1 MSKSFLYVGMYYDI
15 FENRDIGI
23 KDKKIGITTNPNNRE
38 NSLNATKGPIGYM
51 FIKLYECEGEI
62 TADNIESIFHT
73 LLEDRNTIGEWYKDE
88 DEVILDSVSSVIN
101 NLKNLGITIK
111 EIDLGLDPNLSK
123 VEKEQIQRAKSTK
136 LKVIYKGQD
145 ISERFAV
152 DTFIKVHKVIGE
164 IVGWEN
170 MIKDGKYDIF
180 NSVEEFHNNYPYFKR
195 DNNGYHEVNGSI
207 IYSSF
212 SNANKLKR
220 INKLNILVD
229 SLVAFRDDYLK
240 VIELAKERDK
250 VLQAYY
256 KERTAWNKLNPNDKV
271 QSVSLSELFD
281 D

>member
-1 MSKSFLYVGMYYDI
+1 MYYDI
-15 FENRDIGI
+15 FDNREIGI

-73 LLEDRNTIGEWYKDE
+73 LLEDRNTHGEWYKDE
-88 DEVILDSVSSVIN
+88 DEVILDYVSSVIN
-101 NLKNLGITIK
+101 NLKNLGVTIK
-111 EIDLGLDPNLSK
+111 EIDLGLDPNLTK
-123 VEKEQIQRAKSTK
+123 IEKEQIQRSKATK

-207 IYSSF
+207 LYSSF

-220 INKLNILVD
+220 INKLIED
-229 SLVAFRDDYLK
+229 FKIDDMTCTIDL
-240 VIELAKERDK
+240 
-250 VLQAYY
+250 
-256 KERTAWNKLNPNDKV
+256 
-271 QSVSLSELFD
+271 
-281 D
+281 

>member
-101 NLKNLGITIK
+101 NLKNLGVTIK

-207 IYSSF
+207 LYSSF

-220 INKLNILVD
+220 INKLIED
-229 SLVAFRDDYLK
+229 FKIDDMTCTIDL
-240 VIELAKERDK
+240 
-250 VLQAYY
+250 
-256 KERTAWNKLNPNDKV
+256 
-271 QSVSLSELFD
+271 
-281 D
+281 

>member
-15 FENRDIGI
+15 FENREIGI

-88 DEVILDSVSSVIN
+88 DEIILDSVSSVIN
-101 NLKNLGITIK
+101 NLKNLGVTIK

-123 VEKEQIQRAKSTK
+123 VEKEQIQRAKATK
-136 LKVIYKGQD
+136 LKVIYNGQD

-207 IYSSF
+207 LYSSF

-220 INKLNILVD
+220 INKLIED
-229 SLVAFRDDYLK
+229 FKIDDMTCTIDL
-240 VIELAKERDK
+240 
-250 VLQAYY
+250 
-256 KERTAWNKLNPNDKV
+256 
-271 QSVSLSELFD
+271 
-281 D
+281 

>member
-1 MSKSFLYVGMYYDI
+1 MYYDI

-101 NLKNLGITIK
+101 NLKNLGVTIK

-207 IYSSF
+207 LYSSF

-220 INKLNILVD
+220 INKLIED
-229 SLVAFRDDYLK
+229 FKIDDMTCTIDL
-240 VIELAKERDK
+240 
-250 VLQAYY
+250 
-256 KERTAWNKLNPNDKV
+256 
-271 QSVSLSELFD
+271 
-281 D
+281 

>member
-1 MSKSFLYVGMYYDI
+1 MSKSYLYVGMYYDI
-15 FENRDIGI
+15 FDNREIGI

-51 FIKLYECEGEI
+51 FIKLYECEGEM

-73 LLEDRNTIGEWYKDE
+73 LLEDRNTHGEWYKDE
-88 DEVILDSVSSVIN
+88 DEVILDYVSSVIN
-101 NLKNLGITIK
+101 NLKNLGVTIK
-111 EIDLGLDPNLSK
+111 EIDLGLDPNLTK
-123 VEKEQIQRAKSTK
+123 IEKEQIQRSKATK

-207 IYSSF
+207 LYSSF

-220 INKLNILVD
+220 INKLIED
-229 SLVAFRDDYLK
+229 FKIDDMTCTIDL
-240 VIELAKERDK
+240 
-250 VLQAYY
+250 
-256 KERTAWNKLNPNDKV
+256 
-271 QSVSLSELFD
+271 
-281 D
+281 

>member
-1 MSKSFLYVGMYYDI
+1 MSKSYLYVGMYYDI
-15 FENRDIGI
+15 FDNREIGI

-73 LLEDRNTIGEWYKDE
+73 LLEDRNTHGEWYKDE
-88 DEVILDSVSSVIN
+88 DEVILDYVSSVIN
-101 NLKNLGITIK
+101 NLKNLGVTIK
-111 EIDLGLDPNLSK
+111 EIDLGLDPNLTK
-123 VEKEQIQRAKSTK
+123 IEKEQIQRSKATK

-207 IYSSF
+207 LYSSF

-220 INKLNILVD
+220 INKLIED
-229 SLVAFRDDYLK
+229 FKIDDMTCTIDL
-240 VIELAKERDK
+240 
-250 VLQAYY
+250 
-256 KERTAWNKLNPNDKV
+256 
-271 QSVSLSELFD
+271 
-281 D
+281 

>member
-1 MSKSFLYVGMYYDI
+1 MSKSYLYVGMYYDI
-15 FENRDIGI
+15 FDNREIGI

-73 LLEDRNTIGEWYKDE
+73 LLEDRNTHGEWYKDE
-88 DEVILDSVSSVIN
+88 DEVILDYVSSVIN
-101 NLKNLGITIK
+101 NLKNLGVTIK
-111 EIDLGLDPNLSK
+111 EIDLGLDPNLTK
-123 VEKEQIQRAKSTK
+123 IEKEQIQRSKATK

-180 NSVEEFHNNYPYFKR
+180 NTVEEFHNNYPYFKR

-207 IYSSF
+207 LYSSF

-220 INKLNILVD
+220 INKLIED
-229 SLVAFRDDYLK
+229 FKIDDMTCTIDL
-240 VIELAKERDK
+240 
-250 VLQAYY
+250 
-256 KERTAWNKLNPNDKV
+256 
-271 QSVSLSELFD
+271 
-281 D
+281 

>member
-15 FENRDIGI
+15 FENREIGI

-101 NLKNLGITIK
+101 NLKNLGVTIK

-220 INKLNILVD
+220 INKLIED
-229 SLVAFRDDYLK
+229 FKIDDMTCTIDL
-240 VIELAKERDK
+240 
-250 VLQAYY
+250 
-256 KERTAWNKLNPNDKV
+256 
-271 QSVSLSELFD
+271 
-281 D
+281 